1 MQADLAGKELQ
12 GGGRW
17 AQQQLQNEMPPAR
30 MMQGGGGNAGESARP
45 ADDGMPQS
53 RPQEK
58 RSYLTMEEIAATMV

>member
-1 MQADLAGKELQ
+1 M
-12 GGGRW
+12 
-17 AQQQLQNEMPPAR
+17 MP
-30 MMQGGGGNAGESARP
+30 GGGGTVGESARP